1 MLDSENIQ
9 FYNDGEDSDE
19 DEFADSNN
27 EINVFEEESS
37 NNVQQ
42 TVIKNDAVIDHR
54 KITDKQFYKEM
65 QKLKDRGTN
74 AVPPKKA
81 ASAYIIYCAKVSPK
95 FKFLPHQKRA
105 EILKR
110 NPMAKVTEVVKD
122 LARCWKRMTKEEIQ
136 PFKELAKRGKCF
148 VSN

>member
-9 FYNDGEDSDE
+9 FYNDGEDSNE
-19 DEFADSNN
+19 DEFRDSNN
-27 EINVFEEESS
+27 EMQDFEEDSS

-42 TVIKNDAVIDHR
+42 TVIKHDAVTDHR

-81 ASAYIIYCAKVSPK
+81 ASAYIIYCAKVSSK
-95 FKFLPHQKRA
+95 F
-105 EILKR
+105 
-110 NPMAKVTEVVKD
+110 
-122 LARCWKRMTKEEIQ
+122 
-136 PFKELAKRGKCF
+136 
-148 VSN
+148 